1 MRKDI
6 VAKKKFGQNFLID
19 ESVVRKIVEAMPH
32 NANKIAEIGPGLG
45 DLTKHLVNVKSV
57 VAFEVDTDLCKLLNE
72 NFKEAIDT
80 NSLELRCGDVLEAW
94 KTNLLNEQYDLVAN
108 LPYYIATNIILKA
121 LADPYCSSL
130 LVMVQRE
137 VAEKFSAQPGDKDF
151 GSLAVI
157 TQTVGEAS
165 IVIEVPPEA
174 FNPPPKIH
182 SAVLRIIKRQSR
194 TDTGLEE
201 MLRVAFA
208 QPRKTLLKNLSA
220 VYDKE
225 EVYNALQSMGLTA
238 TIRPHQTTTAN
249 YHQLYKIL
257 PRSLDGREQQHK
269 RDRESSSNRKQDKY
283 DRESSSNQ
291 Q

>member
-1 MRKDI
+1 MKKDV

-19 ESVVRKIVEAMPH
+19 ESVVRRIVEAMP
-32 NANKIAEIGPGLG
+32 NSDNLIAEIGPGLG

-57 VAFEVDTDLCKLLNE
+57 IAFEVDTDLCKLLNE
-72 NFKEAIDT
+72 EFKEEMNT
-80 NSLELRCGDVLEAW
+80 GRLELRCGDVLEHW
-94 KTNLLNEQYDLVAN
+94 KVNLVESNYDLVAN

-121 LADPYCSSL
+121 LADPHCDAL

-137 VAEKFSAQPGDKDF
+137 VAQKFSAQPGDKDF
-151 GSLAVI
+151 GALAVI
-157 TQTVGEAS
+157 TQTVGSAG

-182 SAVLRIIKRQSR
+182 SAVLKIVKRENRHMDNPEENSE
-194 TDTGLEE
+194 GLCTSGFED

-220 VYDKE
+220 VYNKE
-225 EVYNALQSMGLTA
+225 EVSRALEGMSLSP

-249 YHQLYKIL
+249 YHQLYKCL
-257 PRSLDGREQQHK
+257 TK
-269 RDRESSSNRKQDKY
+269 
-283 DRESSSNQ
+283 
-291 Q
+291 